1 MLKDIINEI
10 FSAEMLSLVWKGLLE
25 TIYMSLVSTAVAYA
39 IGLPV
44 GMLLLVT
51 DPDGVKPNKTINTT
65 VGAVV
70 NFLRSVPFLILMVAV
85 MPLSRLIVGTTI
97 GAKATIVS
105 LVIASAPYVARM
117 VESSA
122 KEVDRGV
129 IEASLSMGASTM
141 QIMCKVILPEAMP
154 SLIYGAAISS
164 TTILGYTAMAGAV
177 GGGGLGAIAIN
188 YGYHRKETVIMWL
201 MVVILVLIVQ
211 VFQEIG
217 SFIAKKCDKR
227 IG

>member
-1 MLKDIINEI
+1 MLNEIIKEI
-10 FSAEMLSLVWKGLLE
+10 FSPDMLSLVWQGLLE
-25 TIYMSLVSTAVAYA
+25 SLYMSLVSTAVAYA

-44 GMLLLVT
+44 GMLLVVT
-51 DPDGVKPNKTINTT
+51 DKDGVKPNRGIN
-65 VGAVV
+65 AVV
-70 NFLRSVPFLILMVAV
+70 GSIVNFFRSVPFLILMVAV

-141 QIMCKVILPEAMP
+141 QIVRKVILPEAKP

-211 VFQEIG
+211 VFQVVG
-217 SFIAKKCDKR
+217 SLLAKKFDKR
-227 IG
+227 IR